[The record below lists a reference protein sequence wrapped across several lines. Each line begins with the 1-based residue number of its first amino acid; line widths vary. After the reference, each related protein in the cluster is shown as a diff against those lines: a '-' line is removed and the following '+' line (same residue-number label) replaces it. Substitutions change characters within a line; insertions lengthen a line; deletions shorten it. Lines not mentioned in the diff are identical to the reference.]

1 MRYALAALVLSSS
14 AAFAQQVPCGPTGS
28 VEKSIKDK
36 YGESIVGAGIAR
48 DGNIMFT
55 LANPDSGT
63 WTILL
68 RRQDGQTCIMAG
80 GTGYAAQEAVKPGA
94 DL

>member
-1 MRYALAALVLSSS
+1 M
-14 AAFAQQVPCGPTGS
+14 
-28 VEKSIKDK
+28 VEKNIKDR

-48 DGNIMFT
+48 DGNIMYT
-55 LANPDSGT
+55 LANPESGT

-68 RRQDGQTCIMAG
+68 RRKDGQTCVMAG
-80 GTGYAAQEAVKPGA
+80 GTGYATQQATKPGT